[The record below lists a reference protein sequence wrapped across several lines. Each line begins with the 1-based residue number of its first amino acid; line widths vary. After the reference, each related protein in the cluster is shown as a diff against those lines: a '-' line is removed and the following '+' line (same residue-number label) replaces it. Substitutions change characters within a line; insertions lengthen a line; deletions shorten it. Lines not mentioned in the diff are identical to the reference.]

1 MGTNGITDPDE
12 LNEIE
17 YRLFQQA
24 TGKGEIGHASG
35 TDDDKESN
43 IIDLFEELG
52 VPEGRSKPTLLNEY
66 EAEVQEGPFLQRPND
81 RDNDET
87 FQFEENK
94 EGSGRRP
101 NNTNLLQHYLRLKA
115 LRGTNYRLSDIL
127 CDLRENQENIEQIG
141 FGISIVRKYIQMLIE
156 MNEVYQ
162 TTAAIPPGLL
172 QEIERRERDLH
183 HEMGDVIQQIRNYN
197 VCDNE
202 TEAVCQS
209 LQLASRMYNDQK
221 LLITKHFHN
230 ERPTVS
236 HHGIVHQ
243 GPDAPQ
249 TCTARNMRNVLG
261 PINSEDYDLSDDPW
275 DKLRS
280 QIEDGG
286 RDDQPGT
293 SEEDESNR
301 ESLAYK
307 GKHKTELDRWEQ
319 NKIRVGDKGNK
330 QFYDGQRT
338 TRPFDNKRMQVPS
351 TKRDQ
356 DRAGAWQRATNDM
369 HHGRRD
375 PSPKPTLRPSRRAD
389 GFHPGGMLTE

>member
-1 MGTNGITDPDE
+1 MERSDSHVSTYQTKLKGGLFVWIKESDLNSNWERFKIHSVAKNSWANLLRQGEVEPSHSRQLLPKGRWFVCSSQEPINGITDPDE

-24 TGKGEIGHASG
+24 TGKGEIGHTSG
-35 TDDDKESN
+35 TDDDKEPN

-172 QEIERRERDLH
+172 QEIERRERDMH
-183 HEMGDVIQQIRNYN
+183 HEMGDVIQQIRN
-197 VCDNE
+197 
-202 TEAVCQS
+202 
-209 LQLASRMYNDQK
+209 L
-221 LLITKHFHN
+221 
-230 ERPTVS
+230 
-236 HHGIVHQ
+236 
-243 GPDAPQ
+243 
-249 TCTARNMRNVLG
+249 
-261 PINSEDYDLSDDPW
+261 
-275 DKLRS
+275 
-280 QIEDGG
+280 
-286 RDDQPGT
+286 
-293 SEEDESNR
+293 
-301 ESLAYK
+301 
-307 GKHKTELDRWEQ
+307 
-319 NKIRVGDKGNK
+319 NK
-330 QFYDGQRT
+330 
-338 TRPFDNKRMQVPS
+338 
-351 TKRDQ
+351 
-356 DRAGAWQRATNDM
+356 
-369 HHGRRD
+369 
-375 PSPKPTLRPSRRAD
+375 
-389 GFHPGGMLTE
+389 